1 MNLLHTADWHIGKR
15 LYNENRYDEFEEF
28 LQWMCH
34 TINEY
39 QIDVLI
45 VAGDIFDTMTP
56 SNKAQELYFQF
67 LCQVNQT
74 FIKHIIITAGNHDSP
89 SFLDAPKSL
98 LKTINVHIIGTLPD
112 NIKDEVVVLYDN
124 DTPCAIVACVPYLRD
139 KDIRTSYFG
148 ETLIER
154 EQNTANGIYNHY
166 KKIADYAKSIQDDL
180 KSSYNKTVPI
190 IATGHLFAIGAKNS
204 STDDGMRNIG
214 GIYVGTLGAIDSHIF
229 LEFDYVA
236 LGHIHQ
242 MQSLIQNRVYYSGSP
257 IAMGFGESLKTKYV
271 LLVSFGDTA
280 PTIKPIV
287 VPSFRQLEYIT
298 GDIDDIKNQLSLI
311 KEHTR
316 NNKLSTSSF
325 IKPKPVWLDI
335 EYTGKK
341 VITDLKSQIESHL
354 SNYPHLMALS
364 IKDKSKTQAQY
375 QKIQNSLTVRELDP
389 YRVFADFIE
398 KKVANQEITD
408 EEQKE
413 LLTAYQILFRQITEE
428 DKQAM

>member
-1 MNLLHTADWHIGKR
+1 MNVLHTADWHIGKR

-39 QIDVLI
+39 RIDVLI

-56 SNKAQELYFQF
+56 SNKAQELYFDF
-67 LCQVNQT
+67 LCQVNKT
-74 FIKHIIITAGNHDSP
+74 SIKHIIITAGNHDSP

-98 LKTINVHIIGTLPD
+98 LKAMNVCIIGALPD
-112 NIKDEVVVLYDN
+112 TIEDEVVVLYDN
-124 DTPCAIVACVPYLRD
+124 DIPYAIIACVPYLRD

-148 ETLIER
+148 ETLTER

-166 KKIADYAKSIQDDL
+166 EKIAHHAKKIQDDI
-180 KSSYNKTVPI
+180 KSSYNKTLPI

-204 STDDGMRNIG
+204 STDDGMRDIG
-214 GIYVGTLGAIDSHIF
+214 GIYVGTLREIDSHIF
-229 LEFDYVA
+229 SQFDYVA

-242 MQSLIQNRVYYSGSP
+242 MQSLIPNRVYYSGSP
-257 IAMGFGESLKTKYV
+257 IAMGFGEFSKTKYV
-271 LLVSFGDTA
+271 LLVSFDDTI
-280 PTIKPIV
+280 PTIKLII
-287 VPSFRQLEYIT
+287 VPSFRLLKHIT

-311 KEHTR
+311 KEHTPDD
-316 NNKLSTSSF
+316 TSVF
-325 IKPKPVWLDI
+325 IKSKPVWLDI

-354 SNYPHLMALS
+354 ANYPHLVALS
-364 IKDKSKTQAQY
+364 IKDKSKTQIQY
-375 QKIQNSLTVRELDP
+375 QKIQKGLTVRELDP
-389 YRVFADFIE
+389 YRVFADFI
-398 KKVANQEITD
+398 KKEVAAQKITD

-413 LLTAYQILFRQITEE
+413 LLAAYHILLRQIIEE